1 MEILTALFGI
11 LGMIILAIVVVTL
24 RKRDTIGQ
32 AINTTMQAKQL
43 QKKLESELYQKEL
56 AKQMPDM
63 IKAKVAKDIEKKL
76 NKKSFAEK
84 LGEASKELT
93 KNAKSGGMQHNGLD
107 SVMNDLNVFGSN
119 RNNLKDADFVR
130 GNQKRSKEPFN
141 LNDLDLSDLLQTQND
156 AKPQSDS
163 KTKKKRK

>member
-1 MEILTALFGI
+1 MEILTALLGI
-11 LGMIILAIVVVTL
+11 LGIIILAIVVITL

-32 AINTTMQAKQL
+32 AINTTMKAKQL
-43 QKKLESELYQKEL
+43 QKELESELYRKEM
-56 AKQMPDM
+56 AKQMPYM
-63 IKAKVAKDIEKKL
+63 VKAKVAKDIEKKL

-130 GNQKRSKEPFN
+130 GNQKRSKEPFD
-141 LNDLDLSDLLQTQND
+141 LNDLDLSDLLQMQD
-156 AKPQSDS
+156 EAKTESDR
-163 KTKKKRK
+163 KTKRKRR